1 MRDPAA
7 YRLAAESLGNLP
19 AFMSPWWL
27 DATCGPGGWSAA
39 IVGDPASPSGVLPYR
54 MTRKF
59 GLRLLGQPPLTQ
71 FLGPWLSPRIQAL
84 GNGVSEAKEVMDEL
98 IDALPPHDHYAQNW
112 SPAMQDWLPFYWRG
126 FAQTTRYT
134 YRIPADRAEDD
145 CWALCKANIKSDV
158 KKAAGRH
165 GLEVTEQ
172 GALAE
177 FMRLNELTFDRQ
189 GKRTPYSA
197 GFVERIDAACAERG
211 RRTIIIAKD
220 PAGRSHAGAY
230 IVHDGLTAYYLM
242 GGADSDLRGSGASSL
257 CLWHAI
263 KLSRRLGVAFDF
275 EGSMLKPVERFF
287 RAFGG
292 EATPF
297 FHVSR
302 ARSKLALAMLA
313 IRKLR
318 AQRQ

>member
-84 GNGVSEAKEVMDEL
+84 GTGASEAKEVMGEL
-98 IDALPPHDHYAQNW
+98 IDSLPPHDHYAQNW

-126 FAQTTRYT
+126 FDQTTRYT
-134 YRIPADRAEDD
+134 YRIAKERTEDE
-145 CWALCKANIKSDV
+145 CWAQVQSNIKREV
-158 KKAAGRH
+158 RKATGRH
-165 GLEVTEQ
+165 GLTITDQ
-172 GALAE
+172 GGMAE
-177 FMRLNELTFDRQ
+177 FLRLNGMTFDRQ
-189 GKRTPYSA
+189 GRRPPYSVDYFA
-197 GFVERIDAACAERG
+197 KLDVAAAANG
-211 RRTIIIAKD
+211 RRIIIIARD
-220 PAGRSHAGAY
+220 PEGRAHAGAY
-230 IVHDGLTAYYLM
+230 VLHDGSSAYYLA
-242 GGADSDLRGSGASSL
+242 GGSDPRLRTSGASSL

-275 EGSMLKPVERFF
+275 EGSMIKPVERFF